1 MAKAQKLPSG
11 NYRCR
16 ASYVDATG
24 KTVRKSFTAKTAKQA
39 ERLAE
44 RFLEQR
50 EYNANPANKTLR
62 EAATEY
68 VEARTSVLSP
78 STINGYKKIIKGC
91 MPGLFDTRLSNI
103 TKQSFQKAINEYAKD
118 RTPRTVLNVFT
129 FTNSVLKDNNIKIS
143 DTIVLPKKKKTEIAI
158 PSKEEMVKILKHFS
172 GTRLELTVKFAV
184 FLGLR
189 KSEIYGIQWKD
200 IDDNKHTVTIS
211 KARVNNDSNGY
222 TLKQSTKTIQSSRT
236 LVMPDAL
243 FDSLPER
250 GDDDSFVIDGSPAA
264 LNSMYK
270 REMKKI
276 DMPYTFHAL
285 RHYYASVML
294 QQGVPNKYAKERMGH
309 STENMLQN
317 VYQHTFKDTHE
328 EINEVMN
335 NYFDGLM
342 EDDYRKV

>member
-44 RFLEQR
+44 RFLLQR
-50 EYNANPANKTLR
+50 EYDSMPENKTLK

-68 VEARTSVLSP
+68 VESRTSVLSP
-78 STINGYKKIIKGC
+78 STINGYKKIINGC
-91 MPGLFDTRLSNI
+91 MPDLFDTRLSNI

-129 FTNSVLKDNNIKIS
+129 FVNSVLKDNNIKIS
-143 DTIVLPKKKKTEIAI
+143 DTIVLPKRKKTEISI
-158 PSKEEMVKILKHFS
+158 PSKDEMRRILKHFED
-172 GTRLELTVKFAV
+172 TRLELTVKFAA

-200 IDDNKHTVTIS
+200 IDSKKHTVTIS
-211 KARVNNDSNGY
+211 KARVNDDANGY
-222 TLKQSTKTIQSSRT
+222 TLKQSTKTVQSHRT
-236 LVMPDAL
+236 LVMPDVL

-250 GDDDSFVIDGSPAA
+250 GGDDAFVIDDSPAA

-270 REMKKI
+270 REMKKLN
-276 DMPYTFHAL
+276 MPYTFHAL

-328 EINEVMN
+328 EINDTMN
-335 NYFDGLM
+335 HYFDELM
-342 EDDYRKV
+342 EDDS